1 MEEYKC
7 PRCSEKFLS
16 GFWFL
21 ENAGYINLGICTIC
35 ETPEEDVVTTKTWK
49 EYTTNLFGAKS

>member
-1 MEEYKC
+1 MEEYIC

-21 ENAGYINLGICTIC
+21 KNAGYIDLGICTIC
-35 ETPEEDVVTTKTWK
+35 ETLEENTIITKTWK
-49 EYTTNLFGAKS
+49 DYTTNLFGANK